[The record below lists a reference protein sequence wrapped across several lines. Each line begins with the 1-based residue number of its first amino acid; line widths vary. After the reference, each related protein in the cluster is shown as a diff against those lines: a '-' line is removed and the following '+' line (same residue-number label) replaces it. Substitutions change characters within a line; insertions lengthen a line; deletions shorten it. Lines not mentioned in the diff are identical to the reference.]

1 MSNKSADEIVELA
14 RQRIAANRQQQH
26 LRHIQARQQY
36 DYLWRTTWLA
46 VLGSLMLALLALP
59 GVPLQWRLY
68 AIVHGLVAQQHNIF
82 VGGMQLPLCARNL
95 GIYSSFL
102 VTIGY
107 LWVRGRQHAGGF
119 PPRPITITLL
129 TLVLIMIVDGFNSMA
144 ATMGRVPLYPPYN
157 VLRILTGIG
166 MGMAIAVA
174 FLAIFNQALRQNVQR
189 RQRVVQNWDDM
200 AVIVTLNLLI
210 PIVIYADLGF
220 MYWPLAFLAFVGII
234 SEVYAMNVLLAS
246 LFMGYRRSITSL
258 TQLARPATVAFLPTI
273 LLIGG
278 LALLRFWWEAQSH

>member
-14 RQRIAANRQQQH
+14 RQRIAANRQHQQMQH
-26 LRHIQARQQY
+26 GQVRQHH

-46 VLGSLMLALLALP
+46 VLGILSLSLLALP

-82 VGGMQLPLCARNL
+82 VGGMQLPLCARNI

-107 LWVRGRQHAGGF
+107 LWARGRQHAGSF
-119 PPRPITITLL
+119 PPRSITRTLIAL
-129 TLVLIMIVDGFNSMA
+129 ALIMIVDGFNSMA
-144 ATMGRVPLYPPYN
+144 ATMGRVPLYPPSN

-166 MGMAIAVA
+166 MGTGIAVA

-189 RQRVVQNWDDM
+189 RQRVVRDWDDM

-220 MYWPLAFLAFVGII
+220 MYWPLAFLSFVGII
-234 SEVYAMNVLLAS
+234 SEVYAINVLLAS
-246 LFMGYRRSITSL
+246 LFMGYHRSITSL
-258 TQLARPATVAFLPTI
+258 AQLARPATVAFLPTI

-278 LALLRFWWEAQSH
+278 LALLRFWWEGQRF

>member
-107 LWVRGRQHAGGF
+107 LWVRRRQHAGGF

-278 LALLRFWWEAQSH
+278 LALLRFWWEAQSR